1 MDEEK
6 SESFFGK
13 VFLYFIAFML
23 AVVFVLNC
31 ISVDAQAAKYYT
43 DERVVGDLAVIS
55 DTDIQWQYSGTDL
68 LGSPPFNVANRGQ
81 YFTGS
86 VADAFVSGKGDA
98 GYSRVAT
105 LDANGAHTYDSST
118 LLAFTDGGVYS
129 DGLYMGEYSINQS
142 LTMCEEAQMNVRP
155 QGFVGGTAAFPRT
168 QHIQS
173 SIIGA
178 GQKGQYSSGKEIVQG
193 AESPST
199 FEFNPEATGSGGA
212 AILDTRINVKNGL
225 DVNSTALN
233 YEMDLHEHKGA
244 GATEN
249 GTYELIK
256 PMKFDSFEDLFGIT
270 PENST
275 YIENLTEVNE
285 TGNLTVNET
294 ETAE

>member
-6 SESFFGK
+6 AESFFGK

-23 AVVFVLNC
+23 AVVFALNC

-55 DTDIQWQYSGTDL
+55 DTDIQWQYSSTDL

-81 YFTGS
+81 YFDGS
-86 VADAFVSGKGDA
+86 VANAFVSGKGDA

-168 QHIQS
+168 QTIQS

-178 GQKGQYSSGKEIVQG
+178 GQKGQYSSGKTIVQG

-199 FEFNPEATGSGGA
+199 FEFTPEATGSGGA

-249 GTYELIK
+249 GSYELIK

-285 TGNLTVNET
+285 TRNLTVNET